1 MLCVPWWLADFW
13 QHTSAPE
20 DEVEPANNK
29 KESVG
34 MGNEKNSTEST
45 VHDTDA
51 YLQSLIATNPLQE
64 SIFRRAI
71 HTLNLLQGSRGLDVG
86 YGIGL
91 QVMLLSEAVGPMPK
105 LYVVSHLYLDFV

>member
-1 MLCVPWWLADFW
+1 MVTDFR

-45 VHDTDA
+45 VHNTDT
-51 YLQSLIATNPLQE
+51 YLQSLMVTKPLQKPVMR
-64 SIFRRAI
+64 SAI
-71 HTLNLLQGSRGLDVG
+71 RGLNLPR
-86 YGIGL
+86 
-91 QVMLLSEAVGPMPK
+91 EAEKPERP
-105 LYVVSHLYLDFV
+105 DDA